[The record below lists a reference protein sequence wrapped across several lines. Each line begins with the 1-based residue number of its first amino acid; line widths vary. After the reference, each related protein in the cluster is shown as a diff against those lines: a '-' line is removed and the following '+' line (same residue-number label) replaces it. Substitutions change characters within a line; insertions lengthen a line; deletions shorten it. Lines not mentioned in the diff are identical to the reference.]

1 MNNHCS
7 VAGLP
12 SWLLCVVVA
21 IVGLFLLS
29 GCGGGSESGLPAIV
43 SIDITDDFTAHV
55 GDVVDFHALGEQE
68 TSGWRWLYNTDLTW
82 ESSNPLVGTI
92 DNLGEF
98 TAIGIGETVVTG
110 TYEDLPPDSATV
122 TVVEP
127 GPQPTAPYH
136 PLDIGYWWEY
146 TGSPVEPGGVHP
158 AQDIT
163 LTVSCTRQV
172 VGAGEVWYELRVQY
186 TDPEQ
191 SPRYL
196 YFRHDEQGLC
206 ELFADDTS
214 VYKLKAPIQVGTQW
228 SDDQDPQ
235 HTFEIESVTDEVT
248 VPAGTFGNC
257 VKVREHNVAQGGDE
271 WDIFTWFKTGVGIVK
286 SEYPEIDPDTGEEVW
301 IYQELVDYSVG
312 G

>member
-7 VAGLP
+7 LAGV
-12 SWLLCVVVA
+12 WACLLCVLIA
-21 IVGLFLLS
+21 IAGLVLLS
-29 GCGGGSESGLPAIV
+29 GCGGGGGGGLPAIV

-55 GDVVDFHALGEQE
+55 GDVVDFHAWGKQEGGE
-68 TSGWRWLYNTDLTW
+68 WRLLYNQDLTW

-92 DNLGEF
+92 DSLGEF
-98 TAIGIGETVVTG
+98 TATGLGTTVVTA

-127 GPQPTAPYH
+127 GPQPTADYY
-136 PLDIGYWWEY
+136 PLGIGYWWEY
-146 TGSPVEPGGVHP
+146 TGSSVEPGGVGP
-158 AQDIT
+158 AQEIT
-163 LTVSCTRQV
+163 LTVTCLRQV
-172 VGAGEVWYELRVQY
+172 VGIAEVWYELRVQY
-186 TDPEQ
+186 TDPGQ
-191 SPRYL
+191 SPRYM

-248 VPAGTFGNC
+248 VPAGTFANC
-257 VKVREHNVAQGGDE
+257 VKVREEGVDE
-271 WDIFTWFKTGVGIVK
+271 YGEYTVLTWFKAGVGVVK
-286 SEYPEIDPDTGEEVW
+286 SQLWDYDPNTGEYFW
-301 IYQELVDYSVG
+301 TYQELMNYSVG